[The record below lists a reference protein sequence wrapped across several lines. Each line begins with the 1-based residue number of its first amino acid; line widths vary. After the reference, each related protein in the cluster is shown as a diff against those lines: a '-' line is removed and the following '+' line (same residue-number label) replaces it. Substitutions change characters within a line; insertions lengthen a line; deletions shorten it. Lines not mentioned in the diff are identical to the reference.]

1 MRRKLNKP
9 KKQFSLRPETV
20 QVIETLAIEKSCT
33 QGGIVDEAI
42 ALYARMHQG
51 ESRSPFSHLAS

>member
-20 QVIETLAIEKSCT
+20 LVIECLAIEKSCT

-42 ALYARMHQG
+42 ALYFRMHQG
-51 ESRSPFSHLAS
+51 ENHSPFSHLAS

>member
-9 KKQFSLRPETV
+9 KKQFCLRPETV
-20 QVIETLAIEKSCT
+20 QAIESLAIEKSCT

-42 ALYARMHQG
+42 ALYARLQTG
-51 ESRSPFSHLAS
+51 ESGSPVTQLAS